1 MQRVNLISNSTKDLY
16 SSDEEIRKEIR
27 KEYSSKVKKF
37 KSDIYN
43 EIFQLNQQKHQLY
56 EEKTN
61 LQKKVYELEEKIKE
75 YEIEKF
81 IESDSKWS
89 ETPITSTPI
98 RGQRGEKEIDFNVPI
113 NMKDF
118 ERDIAVKNLNDTNPL
133 QKQENR

>member
-89 ETPITSTPI
+89 ETPIASTPI

-118 ERDIAVKNLNDTNPL
+118 ERDIAVKTLNDTNPL